1 MKPFNRE
8 RFLFYLLGAVLSVN
22 ALFFGFGLV
31 ACSISKQPTKTCPD
45 IGTRFDNYSEKA
57 LAAVLGL
64 IAGAGAIT
72 LSQKKDS
79 SSGDRDESSASQPP
93 QPPLQPFPESS
104 SEVAPPARGQEQRPG
119 RGGRKA

>member
-8 RFLFYLLGAVLSVN
+8 RFLFWMLAGVMGVN
-22 ALFFGFGLV
+22 ALFFAYGLF
-31 ACSISKQPTKTCPD
+31 ACSRSEDPHLICPN

-72 LSQKKDS
+72 LSQKK
-79 SSGDRDESSASQPP
+79 
-93 QPPLQPFPESS
+93 PESPSQSVSQDPPTS
-104 SEVAPPARGQEQRPG
+104 SPTGPART
-119 RGGRKA
+119 K